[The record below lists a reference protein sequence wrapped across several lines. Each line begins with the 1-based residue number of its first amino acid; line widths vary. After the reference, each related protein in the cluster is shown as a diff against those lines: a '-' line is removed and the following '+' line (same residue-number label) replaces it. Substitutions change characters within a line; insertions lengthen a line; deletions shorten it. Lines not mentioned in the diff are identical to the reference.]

1 MNSSLES
8 QLPPPP
14 EPAALRH
21 SRQLAAAIRARIV
34 EQDGWLD
41 FADYMQ
47 LALYAP
53 GLGYYSAGA
62 TRFGPAG
69 DFVTAPELGPQ
80 LAQAIA
86 AVAEQLFASL
96 GKAEILELGAGSG
109 ALAADLLAACQA
121 RDCLPDRYRI
131 LEVSADLRN
140 AQHRRLTAQVPELL
154 GRVEWLDALPSSVDG
169 LVVANEVMDAL
180 PCSRFEVRD
189 AVPRP
194 LGVAAVA
201 DGFDW
206 AIAPADRDI
215 DPRLAGVL
223 SALGELPEAYR
234 SEYCA
239 MLPGWLHSLGA
250 TLRRGALLLGDYGCS
265 RRDYYT
271 AARRD
276 GSLLCHYR
284 HTAHADPFRWPGLQ
298 DITAWVDFTGVA
310 EALSAIDLKLD
321 FYTTQAQF
329 LLAYGLAHGLPP
341 TSGVETARQAS
352 VLRQLLLP
360 GEMGERFKF
369 LLATRDVA
377 LSAPAGLRDFAY
389 QL

>member
-1 MNSSLES
+1 VL
-8 QLPPPP
+8 
-14 EPAALRH
+14 ADVIR
-21 SRQLAAAIRARIV
+21 SRIL

-41 FADYMQ
+41 FADYMDM
-47 LALYAP
+47 ALYAP

-69 DFVTAPELGPQ
+69 DFITAPELGPQ
-80 LAQAIA
+80 LAHALA
-86 AVAEQLFASL
+86 TVAGELFPSL
-96 GKAEILELGAGSG
+96 GRAEILELGAGSG

-131 LEVSADLRN
+131 LEISADLRDV
-140 AQHRRLTAQVPELL
+140 QHRRLAARVPELAD
-154 GRVEWLDALPSSVDG
+154 RVEWLDALPSSVDG
-169 LVVANEVMDAL
+169 LVLANEVMDAL

-189 AVPRP
+189 AAPRP
-194 LGVAAVA
+194 LGVTAVA
-201 DGFDW
+201 DAFDW
-206 AIAPADRDI
+206 AIAPADRDV
-215 DPRLAGVL
+215 DPRLAAQL

-239 MLPGWLHSLGA
+239 MLPDWLKSLGA
-250 TLRRGALLLGDYGCS
+250 ILRRGALLLGDYGCS
-265 RRDYYT
+265 RHEYYA

-298 DITAWVDFTGVA
+298 DITAWVDFTAVA
-310 EALSAIDLKLD
+310 EALSSIGLKLD
-321 FYTTQAQF
+321 YYTTQAQF
-329 LLAYGLAHGLPP
+329 LLAHGLADGPPP
-341 TSGVETARQAS
+341 TSGVEMAQQAS